1 MKFKFIVSASIV
13 VIIGL
18 FAYSIYLSNKI
29 VSTNVTLK
37 HQKDSLRILGD
48 TLRVQK
54 DKLNEY
60 AEELANAVKS
70 DQVYWEIAKNQKSVK
85 AYLDF
90 LTKFTD
96 SSEYY
101 SQAMTAL
108 DDKFK
113 NAKTGFVQILDS
125 DGSTKFFDSVKS
137 YSPDSKYYV
146 AKSDRSV
153 RTGVIGNSD
162 YQPSERTGDI
172 ILQGSI
178 VRVLKDGIKSGN
190 SRWAQIR
197 YIK

>member
-1 MKFKFIVSASIV
+1 MKFKFFVSALIV

-18 FAYSIYLSNKI
+18 FAYSIYLSNDISNKNKI
-29 VSTNVTLK
+29 LEHQRDSLETLGK
-37 HQKDSLRILGD
+37 TLTTQKD
-48 TLRVQK
+48 Q
-54 DKLNEY
+54 LNEY
-60 AEELANAVKS
+60 AEELASAVQS

-101 SQAMTAL
+101 NQAKSAL

-125 DGSTKFFDSVKS
+125 DGSTKYFESVKS
-137 YSPDSKYYV
+137 YSQDSKYYV
-146 AKSDRSV
+146 AMSDRSV
-153 RTGVIGNSD
+153 RKGVIGNSD
-162 YQPSERTGDI
+162 YQPSGRTGDV

-178 VRVLKDGIKSGN
+178 VRVLKDGIESGN
-190 SRWAQIR
+190 SRWAQVR